1 MKATDLLEQQHREVE
16 KLFKALEG
24 TDEKDKQTEIF
35 EELASTLVAHDAI
48 EREIFYP
55 ACEKA
60 MGMSDML
67 GEALVEHGVIE
78 FSLYESDQ
86 AQGKS
91 DFEFKCKVLKEM
103 VEHHV
108 EEEEKEFFPEV
119 EESLGDEQ
127 LEELGQRM
135 EQRFEKAREED
146 FRVPLHDN
154 LQQVLEGALKPRKA
168 KGKPSSGKQRKSA

>member
-16 KLFKALEG
+16 KLFEALEG
-24 TDEKDKQTEIF
+24 EEDTAKKTEIF
-35 EELASTLVAHDAI
+35 EELASALVAHAAI

-60 MGMSDML
+60 MGMSDLL
-67 GEALVEHGVIE
+67 GESLVEHGVIE
-78 FSLYESDQ
+78 FSLYEADR
-86 AQGKS
+86 AQGEA
-91 DFEFKCKVLKEM
+91 DFEFKCTVLKEM

-108 EEEEKEFFPEV
+108 DEEEDDFFPKV
-119 EESLGDEQ
+119 EDALGDE

-146 FRVPLHDN
+146 FRTPLHHN
-154 LQQVLEGALKPRKA
+154 LQQVLEGAIKPSKA
-168 KGKPSSGKQRKSA
+168 KAKPASGKQRKSA